1 MLIAVATSIR
11 TNQNPKEGSGAP
23 RRLSLLGFM
32 SQQDWRQIYIKITLM
47 AIAILQQF
55 LGLHSCRYLYQ
66 DKPKPKRGWQRSALP
81 SSFGFCNIAP
91 PSFTRSVAILFWVL

>member
-32 SQQDWRQIYIKITLM
+32 SQQDWQQIYIKITLM

-55 LGLHSCRYLYQ
+55 LGLVVVATCIRTNQ
-66 DKPKPKRGWQRSALP
+66 NPKEDGSAERCHPLL
-81 SSFGFCNIAP
+81 GFVTTQSA
-91 PSFTRSVAILFWVL
+91 VLD